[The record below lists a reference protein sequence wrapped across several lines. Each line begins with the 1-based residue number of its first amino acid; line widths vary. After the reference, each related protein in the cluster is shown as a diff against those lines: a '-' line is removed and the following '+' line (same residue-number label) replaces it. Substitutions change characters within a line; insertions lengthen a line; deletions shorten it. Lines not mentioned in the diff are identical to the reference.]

1 MTWPESPYR
10 CLRNRRTDMNGAR
23 NAMNWFEDM
32 WNGMRDTRLW
42 LLGIIVALAIFNVIW
57 ALSR

>member
-1 MTWPESPYR
+1 
-10 CLRNRRTDMNGAR
+10 MNGAR
-23 NAMNWFEDM
+23 NAMNWFEDL